1 MLKFPPQ
8 IPILNLMRLRRLVI
22 GSAAAVAALTAAPA
36 ALADTSVSANWAGY
50 AIHRSGVRF
59 RQVSAIWKQPSASC
73 TPGIPTYAAVWVGLG
88 GFSRSSNALEQIGTE
103 VDCSASGKVITSA
116 WYELVPDA
124 SNVIHLGVRPGD
136 VVSASVTVV
145 GHKVVLALNDATRHK
160 SFSKTFRHAA
170 IDVTS
175 AEWIVEAPSDC
186 VSATACQTL
195 PLANFGTTNFALAT
209 ATTTKGQRGTI
220 SSPAIWGTTSIAL
233 SPGAHRFVS
242 LKAAGTTGAATPS
255 PLATDGST
263 FSVSYQELPG
273 LPINPPLGSRRAAP
287 DVAQLKHR

>member
-1 MLKFPPQ
+1 
-8 IPILNLMRLRRLVI
+8 MRFRRLVI
-22 GSAAAVAALTAAPA
+22 GCAAAAAALTAAPA
-36 ALADTSVSANWAGY
+36 ALAETSMSANWAGY

-73 TPGIPTYAAVWVGLG
+73 TPGIPTYAAMWVGLG

-103 VDCSASGKVITSA
+103 VDCSASGKVISSA
-116 WYELVPDA
+116 WYELVPDT

-145 GHKVVLALNDATRHK
+145 GHEVVVALNDATRHK
-160 SFSKTFRHAA
+160 SFSKTLRHTA

-186 VSATACQTL
+186 TSATACQTL
-195 PLANFGTTNFALAT
+195 PLADFGTINFALAS
-209 ATTTKGQRGTI
+209 AKSTKGQVGTI

-242 LKAAGTTGAATPS
+242 LQGAGTAGAATPS
-255 PLATDGST
+255 PLASGGSA
-263 FSVSYQELPG
+263 FNVSYQQRPG
-273 LPINPPLGSRRAAP
+273 SQINPFFGSRRAAP
-287 DVAQLKHR
+287 DVAQLQHR